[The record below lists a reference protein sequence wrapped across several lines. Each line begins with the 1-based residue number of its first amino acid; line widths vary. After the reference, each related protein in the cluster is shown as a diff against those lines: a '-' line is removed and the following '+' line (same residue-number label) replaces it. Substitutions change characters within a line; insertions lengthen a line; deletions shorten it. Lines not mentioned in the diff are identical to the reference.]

1 MTDPVTVRV
10 SEHARKQYQYRAER
24 IDLTPRIEDAWRQ
37 AYEIPGGPWLR
48 GERARYDPTT
58 RVVMPVRDGV
68 IRTAIYAPNAK
79 PAVQAAVRNAGWS
92 P

>member
-1 MTDPVTVRV
+1 MSVTVSV
-10 SEHARKQYQYRAER
+10 SEHAREKFLKRAER
-24 IDLTPRIEDAWRQ
+24 IDLTPRIEDAWQ
-37 AYEIPGGPWLR
+37 QGYDISDGPWLR

-68 IRTAIYAPNAK
+68 IRTAIYAPSAK